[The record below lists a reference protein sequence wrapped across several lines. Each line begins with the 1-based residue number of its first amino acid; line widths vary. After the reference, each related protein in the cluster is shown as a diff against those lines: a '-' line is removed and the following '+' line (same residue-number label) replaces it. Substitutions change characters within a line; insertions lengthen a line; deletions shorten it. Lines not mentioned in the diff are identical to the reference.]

1 MRLIR
6 YNRQRTFDMKAHLM
20 TESITAQGTSKPEE
34 VPDSSINLDQ
44 QEEHQT
50 QKSMVSRVPANV
62 IWTPRFIVL
71 FAIMLV
77 LGLSVESL
85 LTQAWSAHLIQARWV
100 LLSETLLALVC
111 LIVTAIISRS
121 SWIRLGAIFGS
132 IWAIFTSINLF
143 IPVSSLDPSTP
154 IFSLLNA
161 IICSALFGS
170 FICFSIEH
178 TFLTKW
184 DHWFFRLALVGS
196 ICVVPLIFFITPP
209 ENRSLSGFESGV
221 AALMLIL
228 SLLVWWARP
237 SCWNVQPGLTLLF
250 GLLPAI
256 ELLLSVPTIGT
267 GSTNFYLTQV
277 SLLCLLLALMR
288 LLQGLKLR

>member
-1 MRLIR
+1 MR
-6 YNRQRTFDMKAHLM
+6 YNRKQRTSHAKAHLM
-20 TESITAQGTSKPEE
+20 TESITAQDTSKPGE
-34 VPDSSINLDQ
+34 VPDSSISLDQ
-44 QEEHQT
+44 QAENQT
-50 QKSMVSRVPANV
+50 QKSMMSTIPANV

-85 LTQAWSAHLIQARWV
+85 LTQAWVGHLIQAPWV
-100 LLSETLLALVC
+100 LLSETLLAFGC
-111 LIVTAIISRS
+111 LIATALISRS
-121 SWIRLGAIFGS
+121 RWIRLGAIFGS

-143 IPVSSLDPSTP
+143 IPVNSLDPSTP

-161 IICSALFGS
+161 IICSALLGT
-170 FICFSIEH
+170 FICFSIER

-184 DHWFFRLALVGS
+184 DNWFFRLALIGS
-196 ICVVPLIFFITPP
+196 ICAVPLIFFITLP
-209 ENRSLSGFESGV
+209 ENRSLSAFESGI
-221 AALMLIL
+221 AALMLVL

-277 SLLCLLLALMR
+277 SLLCFLLALMR
-288 LLQGLKLR
+288 LLKGIQWR

>member
-1 MRLIR
+1 
-6 YNRQRTFDMKAHLM
+6 MKAHLM
-20 TESITAQGTSKPEE
+20 TESITAQDTSKPGE
-34 VPDSSINLDQ
+34 VPDSSISLDKQ
-44 QEEHQT
+44 AEYQT
-50 QKSMVSRVPANV
+50 QQAMVSTIPANI

-85 LTQAWSAHLIQARWV
+85 LTQALSVHLMQVPWV
-100 LLSETLLALVC
+100 LLSEILLAFSC
-111 LIVTAIISRS
+111 LIVTVIISPSR
-121 SWIRLGAIFGS
+121 WMRLGAIFGF

-143 IPVSSLDPSTP
+143 VPVSSLDPGTP

-161 IICSALFGS
+161 IICSALFGT

-178 TFLTKW
+178 TFLTTW
-184 DHWFFRLALVGS
+184 DHWFFRLALIGS
-196 ICVVPLIFFITPP
+196 ICAVPLIFFITPP
-209 ENRSLSGFESGV
+209 ENRSVSAFGSSV
-221 AALMLIL
+221 AALMLVL

-237 SCWNVQPGLTLLF
+237 SCWKVQPCLTLLF

-267 GSTNFYLTQV
+267 GSTNLYLSQV

-288 LLQGLKLR
+288 LLQGMKRG